1 MVFVLSKLVL
11 LYHKQRIPNQ
21 LVYHGTFSPF
31 VYSHV
36 FPMPE
41 GGTGSVE
48 ASNVNQQNLR
58 QQQSV
63 LVMVTFPVHWQ
74 ISGWGPFNSAR

>member
-11 LYHKQRIPNQ
+11 LYHKRRIPNR
-21 LVYHGTFSPF
+21 LVYRGTFSSF
-31 VYSHV
+31 VYSRV

-63 LVMVTFPVHWQ
+63 LVMVTFPVLWQ